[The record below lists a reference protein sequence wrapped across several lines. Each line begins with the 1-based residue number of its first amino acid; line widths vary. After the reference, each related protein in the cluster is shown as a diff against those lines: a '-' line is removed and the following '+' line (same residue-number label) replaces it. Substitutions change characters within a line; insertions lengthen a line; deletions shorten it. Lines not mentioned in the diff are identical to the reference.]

1 MLDYEWG
8 NPSTIMLSGEEPTG
22 DSDQT
27 RQTFDHYNQTF
38 NETTLLNPNGF
49 NTPQFHH
56 HHFHQQQTQNHT
68 HFNSLYDPP
77 AYGGGASYPP
87 PPPSM
92 LSLEP
97 AGPTGFMMVPKS
109 EPASGVVDFN
119 SRIGLNLGGRTYFS
133 SSENHDFVNR
143 LYRRSR
149 MVEPGSVNSPRCQA
163 EGCNADL
170 THSKH
175 YHRRH
180 KVCEFHSKAATVIAA
195 GLTQRFCQQCS
206 RATVEAM
213 LDYEWGNPSTIMLS
227 GEEPTGDSD
236 QTRQT
241 FDHYNQTF
249 NETTLLNPN
258 GFNTPQFHHHHFHQ
272 QQTQNHTHFNSL
284 YDPPA
289 YGGGASYPPPPP
301 SMLSLEPAGPT
312 GFMMVPKSEPASGV
326 VDFNSRIGLNLGGRT
341 YFSSSENHD
350 FVNRLYRRSRMVEPG
365 SVNSP
370 RCQAEGCNADL
381 THSKHYHRR
390 HKVCEFHS
398 KAATVIAAGL
408 TQRFCQQCSRFEFT
422 ITPSPCIHIFILNHI
437 RSLFFFIISTSV
449 EEEEDGDV
457 EMTKMPF
464 GCGKEQMIDWAVRV
478 VIPRAFASINCF
490 PIKFHL
496 LSQFDNGKRSCRK
509 RLADHNRRRRK
520 SQQPNGQENSNKSQL
535 DNARNSSSENLAR
548 SPPDSGTHSSSS
560 VTIAISPPRISLES
574 FRQRSYQAPA
584 TASSASTSS
593 LFFSNG

>member
-1 MLDYEWG
+1 
-8 NPSTIMLSGEEPTG
+8 
-22 DSDQT
+22 
-27 RQTFDHYNQTF
+27 
-38 NETTLLNPNGF
+38 
-49 NTPQFHH
+49 
-56 HHFHQQQTQNHT
+56 
-68 HFNSLYDPP
+68 
-77 AYGGGASYPP
+77 
-87 PPPSM
+87 
-92 LSLEP
+92 
-97 AGPTGFMMVPKS
+97 
-109 EPASGVVDFN
+109 
-119 SRIGLNLGGRTYFS
+119 
-133 SSENHDFVNR
+133 
-143 LYRRSR
+143 
-149 MVEPGSVNSPRCQA
+149 
-163 EGCNADL
+163 
-170 THSKH
+170 
-175 YHRRH
+175 
-180 KVCEFHSKAATVIAA
+180 
-195 GLTQRFCQQCS
+195 
-206 RATVEAM
+206 M

-408 TQRFCQQCSRFEFT
+408 TQRFCQQCSRF
-422 ITPSPCIHIFILNHI
+422 
-437 RSLFFFIISTSV
+437 
-449 EEEEDGDV
+449 
-457 EMTKMPF
+457 
-464 GCGKEQMIDWAVRV
+464 
-478 VIPRAFASINCF
+478 
-490 PIKFHL
+490 HL
-496 LSQFDNGKRSCRK
+496 LSEFDNGKRSCRK